1 MASYAGTARSAQ
13 QKAWVLRGQAEV
25 AKQQAWRPKK
35 VHRQSARKFLAAV
48 DNQIAG
54 STRFRGWVSF
64 KPSAAPLWQA
74 SNWRK
79 WPHVG
84 VSIDGGADCV
94 SGVSVLQYKW
104 FLNLTRFMDHS
115 HQTHRALYAALA
127 VVDMK
132 AFWLFNIISMNLPHG
147 PWADDARYNE
157 INDHTKHHWEELEGD
172 IDPVLDDLVDRIAD
186 EMCLYGGFKLAK
198 AEGRQA
204 VTDLSAWQGH
214 RRNPQ
219 RIQM

>member
-1 MASYAGTARSAQ
+1 MDQAGAGIDHKSPLSENDRAAKVTMASYAGTARSAR

-54 STRFRGWVSF
+54 STRFCGWVSF

-94 SGVSVLQYKW
+94 SGVSALQYKW
-104 FLNLTRFMDHS
+104 FLNLIRFVDHS
-115 HQTHRALYAALA
+115 HQKHRAL
-127 VVDMK
+127 
-132 AFWLFNIISMNLPHG
+132 G
-147 PWADDARYNE
+147 
-157 INDHTKHHWEELEGD
+157 
-172 IDPVLDDLVDRIAD
+172 VL
-186 EMCLYGGFKLAK
+186 
-198 AEGRQA
+198 
-204 VTDLSAWQGH
+204 WQWWT
-214 RRNPQ
+214 
-219 RIQM
+219 